1 MFHKLSCN
9 WGFFFF
15 TPIYQCQFLQ
25 VQDFFEP
32 LLLSHVYIQL
42 AVSKSI
48 QDELEVNDT
57 EIWVKMLASKFNRQK
72 KILFS
77 GITQV
82 QDGFLKSQCKF
93 LNILKVSSNAHALRC
108 LCVSGVL
115 FSIEVTFTFF
125 AVRSYWRGFFS
136 VTIAA
141 FFFRVLAVWYEEE
154 GMTVWPDVFTRCF
167 KEFTMSHLLIL
178 KKKHWSLNETLL
190 LS

>member
-1 MFHKLSCN
+1 MTLRSEWRC
-9 WGFFFF
+9 W
-15 TPIYQCQFLQ
+15 
-25 VQDFFEP
+25 
-32 LLLSHVYIQL
+32 L
-42 AVSKSI
+42 ANSTDKRKYCSS
-48 QDELEVNDT
+48 
-57 EIWVKMLASKFNRQK
+57 A
-72 KILFS
+72 
-77 GITQV
+77 QV

-93 LNILKVSSNAHALRC
+93 QNILKVSSNAHALRC

-141 FFFRVLAVWYEEE
+141 FFFRVLAVWYKDE

-178 KKKHWSLNETLL
+178 KTALIIKWNLTAFIDTTALIYVEWNCRLFAVMNSGKCGLKACWDLWIPNLADVVSLKM
-190 LS
+190 SI

>member
-1 MFHKLSCN
+1 
-9 WGFFFF
+9 
-15 TPIYQCQFLQ
+15 
-25 VQDFFEP
+25 
-32 LLLSHVYIQL
+32 
-42 AVSKSI
+42 
-48 QDELEVNDT
+48 
-57 EIWVKMLASKFNRQK
+57 MLASKFNRQK

-167 KEFTMSHLLIL
+167 KEVTMSHLLML
-178 KKKHWSLNETLL
+178 KKKH
-190 LS
+190 